1 MQYAAPREGLE
12 RGRAQRA
19 HRGADLSAL
28 LRQYLYFCTSK
39 ASKPST
45 CWRRAPWR
53 SSAPRGEPAA
63 VGTTRR
69 RCASGGAAAPLAA
82 PVFSTV
88 ARGQFHFFWHN
99 MLGVNIACITSCVC
113 IPRRRGNA
121 TGETAARLRRRRTCR
136 PQTAPAL
143 EIYLQL
149 ILHLQRILY
158 ACPTATTSKGT
169 ARRRGEK
176 ERACALVSW
185 TWPIRCASVRNSDAS
200 RLFSSKASSRCSM
213 HMRLSAASDLSARA
227 CIPPQVRRYEGYMKP
242 LFTSVTLLPW
252 CLTSAL
258 IVP

>member
-149 ILHLQRILY
+149 MIYNEYYTHVQPLQAKKLLEGEERKSAPALWSVGRG
-158 ACPTATTSKGT
+158 PSGVR
-169 ARRRGEK
+169 ARETQTPRGCFRQRR
-176 ERACALVSW
+176 
-185 TWPIRCASVRNSDAS
+185 
-200 RLFSSKASSRCSM
+200 
-213 HMRLSAASDLSARA
+213 ARA
-227 CIPPQVRRYEGYMKP
+227 AACICG
-242 LFTSVTLLPW
+242 
-252 CLTSAL
+252 
-258 IVP
+258 